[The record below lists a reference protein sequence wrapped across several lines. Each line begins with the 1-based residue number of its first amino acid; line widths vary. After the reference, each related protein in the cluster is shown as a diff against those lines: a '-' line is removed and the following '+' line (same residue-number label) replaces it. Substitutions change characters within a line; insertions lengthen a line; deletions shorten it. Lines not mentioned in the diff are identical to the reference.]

1 VILNDGQEYLIGF
14 VWFCVVLN
22 YYRYTGYR
30 TDQMNDGY
38 SGAQEGFMSLLC
50 FMECALLGSFAA
62 ILGAHRSEILEKG
75 EDPNEE
81 DYQTPYVQS

>member
-1 VILNDGQEYLIGF
+1 MDKNISLVLS
-14 VWFCVVLN
+14 CSVLN

-30 TDQMNDGY
+30 KDQMMEGY

-62 ILGAHRSEILEKG
+62 ILGVHRSEILEKG
-75 EDPNEE
+75 DDPDGE
-81 DYQTPYVQS
+81 DYQTPYVQSS